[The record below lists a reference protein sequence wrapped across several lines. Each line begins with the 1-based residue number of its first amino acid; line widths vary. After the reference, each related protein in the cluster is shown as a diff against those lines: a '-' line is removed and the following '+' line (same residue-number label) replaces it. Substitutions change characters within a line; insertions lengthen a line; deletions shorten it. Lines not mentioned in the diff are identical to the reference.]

1 MEVNYDLF
9 VNTLFMKAQAKGIP
23 LSGSF
28 ELTSRCNLDCRMCYI
43 HRRCHDRE
51 ALAGERNAD
60 WWISLAEQAKEHG
73 MLLLLLTGGEPL
85 LRSDF
90 GRIYTACK
98 SLGLL
103 TSVNT
108 NGVLLDE
115 DKLRMFREYPPQR
128 VNISLYGSSP
138 ETYRRLC
145 GNADAYHA
153 ATESIIRLH
162 EAGIGVRI
170 NYSVTPDNVGDAAEI
185 QAFAESHGLP
195 VQATFHMFPPVRSCG
210 EAVRLSPAEA
220 AKAQYEWHLRRLGE
234 SELRARAA
242 GLKPGALRECDPECG
257 ERLSCRAGSASFWV
271 TWSGQMSPCGM
282 MTEPSVPVDDFGEAW
297 REIMRRSR
305 DIYLPPECS
314 GCDKRMLCDVCA
326 AVSYSESGRFSGL
339 PDYAC
344 RKAAEYK
351 RLLLGGEQDRR

>member
-28 ELTSRCNLDCRMCYI
+28 ELTARCNFDCRMCYI
-43 HRRCHDRE
+43 HRRSRDRE
-51 ALAGERNAD
+51 ALMGEKNAD
-60 WWISLAEQAKEHG
+60 WWVTLAKQAKEHG
-73 MLLLLLTGGEPL
+73 TLLLLLTGGEPL
-85 LRSDF
+85 LRRDF
-90 GRIYTACK
+90 DEIYTACK

-115 DKLRMFREYPPQR
+115 DKLRLLREYPPQR
-128 VNISLYGSSP
+128 VNISLYGASP
-138 ETYRRLC
+138 ETYCRLC
-145 GNADAYHA
+145 GDPDTYSTV
-153 ATESIIRLH
+153 TESIIRLH

-170 NYSVTPDNVGDAAEI
+170 NYSATPDNVGDAAAI
-185 QAFAESHGLP
+185 QAFADRYGLP

-210 EAVRLSPAEA
+210 EAVRLSPEDA
-220 AKAQYEWHLRRLGE
+220 AKAQYEWHKRRLGE
-234 SELRARAA
+234 SELKARAE
-242 GLKPGALRECDPECG
+242 GLKPGSVREFDPECG

-271 TWSGQMSPCGM
+271 TWDGKMSPCGM
-282 MTEPSVPVDDFGEAW
+282 MTEPSVPLDDFGEAW
-297 REIMRRSR
+297 REIMRCSR
-305 DIYLPPECS
+305 EIFLPPKCS

-326 AVSYSESGRFSGL
+326 AVTKAESGEFNGL

-344 RKAAEYK
+344 RKAAEYR
-351 RLLLGGEQDRR
+351 RLLLGR